1 MTGIKQINIG
11 AAPNDQT
18 GDPLRAAFDKVNAN
32 IAELDRRAAAN
43 AAAASVADMKASD
56 AGKAADIADGKAVAA
71 QRTADTVDGIA
82 RGARQAA
89 DEADA
94 KAIHAQ
100 ASADAAGGAASQA
113 QRSAEAAADAAGR
126 AQGTADAALA
136 RNEKGMPG
144 GVAPLDANGA
154 VPDQYRPKRSCVVV
168 AGNVD
173 LDDYKQ
179 PVDIFL
185 SSSTGVSHLPAG
197 LDAPCFLLVE
207 AVAGAAVQ
215 TLSSSE
221 QASRRYFRTLL
232 PQDIWSPWREAGTVQ
247 EITGTGV
254 DFDSM
259 KSSGVFFWR
268 SAGPLANG
276 ANYPKLPALRNC
288 GEVSVL
294 DLAGVV
300 MQRVRYGALSGN
312 ASGPEFARQFLPA
325 GEGAG
330 TGGWTRWRYLG
341 AVSDA
346 ADLAIE
352 DCGDVWLEGSGWRRW
367 SQAQG
372 GYVRFAPPIGHVWQD
387 RSTQDYANG
396 PLIRSLI
403 DENCHFTV
411 SGNNGKGAIFRA
423 TAYADPNAPTMIMAC
438 GTGVATLGTTKNRWG
453 GPLPVRFITD
463 DIERGR
469 IIESRWVF
477 GPDLSAPPPF
487 THIATINYLGAGY
500 EYGLMFKP
508 RNAGTTVAVGFMN
521 SANNLVGSI
530 QVTDS
535 ITQYNTASDYRLKHD
550 IVVTP
555 VADSYRRIM
564 DVRVV
569 DYSMADAGIRYRGA
583 IAHELQAVIPHAVTG
598 VKDGMIKMPGMDESV
613 PAYQQVDYSKIV
625 PDLIAAL
632 QHANVRMNELEER
645 VKALTT
651 SKPEA

>member
-1 MTGIKQINIG
+1 MTAIKQINIG

-56 AGKAADIADGKAVAA
+56 AGTAAGIADGKAVAA
-71 QRTADTVDGIA
+71 QRAADTADGIA

-100 ASADAAGGAASQA
+100 ASADAA
-113 QRSAEAAADAAGR
+113 
-126 AQGTADAALA
+126 LA

-154 VPDQYRPKRSCVVV
+154 VPDPYRPKRSCVVV

-232 PQDIWSPWREAGTVQ
+232 PQDTWSPWREAGTVQ
-247 EITGTGV
+247 EITGTEM

-268 SAGPLANG
+268 STGPLERG

-325 GEGAG
+325 GEGTG
-330 TGGWTRWRYLG
+330 TGRWTRWKYLG

-352 DCGDVWLEGSGWRRW
+352 DCGDVWFEGSGWRRW

-372 GYVRFAPPIGHVWQD
+372 GYVRFSPPIGHIWQD

-411 SGNNGKGAIFRA
+411 AGNNGKGAIFRA
-423 TAYADPNAPTMIMAC
+423 TPYADPNSPTMIMAC
-438 GTGVATLGTTKNRWG
+438 GTGVATLGTTKNGWG
-453 GPLPVRFITD
+453 GPMPVRFITD

-469 IIESRWVF
+469 IIGSRWVF
-477 GPDLSAPPPF
+477 GPDLPSPPPY
-487 THIATINYLGAGY
+487 THVATINYLGANY
-500 EYGLMFKP
+500 EYGLIFKP

-521 SANNLVGSI
+521 SANTLVGSI

-550 IVVTP
+550 VAETP
-555 VADSYRRIM
+555 IAESYRRVM
-564 DVRVV
+564 GVRVV
-569 DYSMADAGIRYRGA
+569 DYSMADADIRQRGA
-583 IAHELQAVIPHAVTG
+583 IAHELQALIPHAVTG
-598 VKDGMIKMPGMDESV
+598 TKDEMIKMPGMEESV

-632 QHANVRMNELEER
+632 QHADRRINALEER
-645 VKALTT
+645 VKALT
-651 SKPEA
+651 KLEA